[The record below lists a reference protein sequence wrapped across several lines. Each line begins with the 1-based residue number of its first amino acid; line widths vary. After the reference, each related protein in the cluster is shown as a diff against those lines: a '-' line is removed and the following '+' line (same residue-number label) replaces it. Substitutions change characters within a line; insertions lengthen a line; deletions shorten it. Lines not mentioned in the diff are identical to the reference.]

1 MHEQNC
7 LGTDAGS
14 VHSTRYQDYVIR
26 DGKFVGQFED
36 MYQNAAEIPWHQ
48 DETVNAIFSNL
59 TVAILKR
66 RSVSSLLDVGCG
78 MGYMAARL
86 KSEIPGLTRVVG
98 LDISPTA
105 TAKAA
110 AMFPDIE
117 FRAGTL
123 GTDASGGG
131 ETFDV
136 VVSKDVLWYVLD
148 DLEGYV
154 AKLAGKSR
162 KWVYIG
168 QSFPERKPFLGMEI
182 LPDAQALLNFLVGE
196 GYTLAYSLVERD
208 AAYGGREYVH
218 ALIEVSQ

>member
-1 MHEQNC
+1 MNPAKQPLPVKKHIP
-7 LGTDAGS
+7 S
-14 VHSTRYQDYVIR
+14 SRYQDYVIR
-26 DGKFVGQFED
+26 DGKYIGQFED
-36 MYQNAAEIPWHQ
+36 MYQNSVEIPWHQ
-48 DETVNAIFSNL
+48 DETVNAIFSDL

-66 RSVSSLLDVGCG
+66 RPVSSLLDVGCG
-78 MGYMAARL
+78 LGYMAARL

-98 LDISPTA
+98 LDVSSTA

-110 AMFPDIE
+110 AMFSDIE

-123 GTDASGGG
+123 DTDPAGG
-131 ETFDV
+131 EIFDV

-148 DLEGYV
+148 DLKGYV

-162 KWVYIG
+162 RWVYIG
-168 QSFPERKPFLGMEI
+168 QSFPERKPFLGMDI

-196 GYTLAYSLVERD
+196 GHTLAYSLVERD

-218 ALIEVSQ
+218 VLIEVSQ

>member
-1 MHEQNC
+1 MHEQG
-7 LGTDAGS
+7 LSRTVEGS
-14 VHSTRYQDYVIR
+14 VSSTRYQDYVIR
-26 DGKFVGQFED
+26 DGKYIGQFED

-48 DETVNAIFSNL
+48 DETVNAIFSDL

-66 RSVSSLLDVGCG
+66 RPASSLLDVGCG

-86 KSEIPGLTRVVG
+86 KSEILGLTRVVG

-110 AMFPDIE
+110 VMFPDIE

-123 GTDASGGG
+123 DADTAGG

-148 DLEGYV
+148 DLKGYV
-154 AKLAGKSR
+154 TQLAGKSR
-162 KWVYIG
+162 RWVYIG
-168 QSFPERKPFLGMEI
+168 QSFPEKKPFLGMDI
-182 LPDAQALLNFLVGE
+182 LQDAQALLNFLVGE

-218 ALIEVSQ
+218 VLIEVSQ

>member
-1 MHEQNC
+1 MHEQEC
-7 LGTDAGS
+7 SGTAAGS
-14 VHSTRYQDYVIR
+14 VSSTRYQDYVIR
-26 DGKFVGQFED
+26 DGQYIGQFED

-48 DETVNAIFSNL
+48 DETVNAIFSDL

-66 RSVSSLLDVGCG
+66 HPVCSLLDVGCG

-123 GTDASGGG
+123 GADAAGG

-148 DLEGYV
+148 DLKGYV
-154 AKLAGKSR
+154 ANLAGRSQH
-162 KWVYIG
+162 WVYIG
-168 QSFPERKPFLGMEI
+168 QSFPECKPFLGMEI
-182 LPDAQALLNFLVGE
+182 LPDAQALLNFLVSE

-208 AAYGGREYVH
+208 GAYGGREYVH
-218 ALIEVSQ
+218 VLIEVSQ

>member
-1 MHEQNC
+1 MQ
-7 LGTDAGS
+7 
-14 VHSTRYQDYVIR
+14 STRYQDYVIA
-26 DGKFVGQFED
+26 DGKYIGKFED
-36 MYQNAAEIPWHQ
+36 MYKNSAEVPWHQ
-48 DETVNAIFSNL
+48 DKTVNAIFSDL

-66 RSVSSLLDVGCG
+66 HPINSLLDVGCG

-98 LDISPTA
+98 LDISATA

-123 GTDASGGG
+123 DTDLAGGG

-136 VVSKDVLWYVLD
+136 AVSKDVLWYVLD
-148 DLEGYV
+148 DLKGYV

-162 KWVYIG
+162 RWVYIG
-168 QSFPERKPFLGMEI
+168 QSFPEIKPFLGMEI
-182 LPDAQALLNFLVGE
+182 LPDAQALLNLLVSE
-196 GYTLAYSLVERD
+196 GYTLVYSLVERD

-218 ALIEVSQ
+218 VLIEVSK